1 MSFARRRK
9 SFFNC
14 QFFFSVTSFD
24 PVWSFLL
31 NPLLFSQGV
40 KSIID
45 KGSVCLLIR
54 WGVVLDETMIEST
67 MESTTSVNEKT
78 TSVKTEP
85 SSSSET
91 TESVRPRE
99 MVSDQSKEML
109 EEEEPRG
116 MELDCSSCL
125 LQEQMKEGNY
135 ELVSKVAKFWDFGW
149 FYFIDRSHRNE
160 CHAML
165 YRWWWW

>member
-1 MSFARRRK
+1 M
-9 SFFNC
+9 
-14 QFFFSVTSFD
+14 
-24 PVWSFLL
+24 
-31 NPLLFSQGV
+31 
-40 KSIID
+40 
-45 KGSVCLLIR
+45 
-54 WGVVLDETMIEST
+54 VLDETMIEST
-67 MESTTSVNEKT
+67 MERTTSVNEKT

-91 TESVRPRE
+91 IESVRPRE

-135 ELVSKVAKFWDFGW
+135 ELVSKVAKFWDFG
-149 FYFIDRSHRNE
+149 
-160 CHAML
+160 
-165 YRWWWW
+165 